1 MKQQREGRK
10 TRENN
15 LLLGDYVLVKQ
26 PRQNKWSTPYEPVF
40 YVVCNIRGSQI
51 TARRVT
57 DGRTVCR
64 DASRFKLANAVI
76 NTIDKPGSSV
86 EVQTPQAV
94 PDLQTPEKGTPHSV
108 PPAPPAPP
116 APPDTVANAE
126 KPQEPPSVEII
137 PEQETELVQGAQ
149 YNRPENRAAVTR
161 PRRERRQPSYLK
173 DYMLA

>member
-1 MKQQREGRK
+1 M
-10 TRENN
+10 
-15 LLLGDYVLVKQ
+15 
-26 PRQNKWSTPYEPVF
+26 NKWSTPYEPVF

-76 NTIDKPGSSV
+76 NTIDEPENSV
-86 EVQTPQAV
+86 EVQTPQVV
-94 PDLQTPEKGTPHSV
+94 PDLQTPEKGTPPSV
-108 PPAPPAPP
+108 PPVPP

-126 KPQEPPSVEII
+126 KPQEPTSVEII
-137 PEQETELVQGAQ
+137 PEQETEPVQGAQ
-149 YNRPENRAAVTR
+149 YNRPVNRPAVTR

>member
-1 MKQQREGRK
+1 M
-10 TRENN
+10 
-15 LLLGDYVLVKQ
+15 
-26 PRQNKWSTPYEPVF
+26 F

-76 NTIDKPGSSV
+76 NTIDEPENSV

-94 PDLQTPEKGTPHSV
+94 PDLQIPEKGTPPSV
-108 PPAPPAPP
+108 PPVPP

-137 PEQETELVQGAQ
+137 PEQETEPRTSTKGTVQPTGEQTSSDKTQKGKASAFISEGLYVSLTVDLV
-149 YNRPENRAAVTR
+149 
-161 PRRERRQPSYLK
+161 SLL
-173 DYMLA
+173 D